1 MVHSVLALSHY
12 ERMCLVCFFPLLMLA
27 MYAGAI
33 KLLAGR
39 RNIFHGKA
47 KARAGATPNGDA
59 AAAGGA
65 GTKAGNK
72 RTASSVVA
80 KLAKHHRL
88 ARVSNRDIFFRSL
101 SLSLLV
107 LFLVYPKASKKM

>member
-1 MVHSVLALSHY
+1 VLALSHY

-47 KARAGATPNGDA
+47 KARANATPNA
-59 AAAGGA
+59 AAAGGGT
-65 GTKAGNK
+65 GTKTGSK
-72 RTASSVVA
+72 RTTSSVVA